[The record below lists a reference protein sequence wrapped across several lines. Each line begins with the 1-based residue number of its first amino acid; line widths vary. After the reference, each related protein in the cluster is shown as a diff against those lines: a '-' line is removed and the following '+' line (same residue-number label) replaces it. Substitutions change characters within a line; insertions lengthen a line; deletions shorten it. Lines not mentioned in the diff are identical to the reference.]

1 VTMSSR
7 RTESRN
13 LTGNG
18 KVGGSRT
25 SPKAVRR
32 PVDHD
37 TWVTGERNKREGN
50 DCERTGDAEAR
61 TACGKESLSS
71 LGKAASH
78 HQRSYGEE
86 GPDDRRSAS
95 KGEKEVFLY
104 RLLLYIR
111 NRFNYGPGILGN
123 KALEDMTFIGQK

>member
-1 VTMSSR
+1 MTVSSR

-25 SPKAVRR
+25 SLKAVQR

-37 TWVTGERNKREGN
+37 TRVTGERNKREGS

-61 TACGKESLSS
+61 TPCGKESLSL
-71 LGKAASH
+71 LGEAASY

-86 GPDDRRSAS
+86 GPDDRRSTS
-95 KGEKEVFLY
+95 KGKKEVFLY
-104 RLLLYIR
+104 RLLLYIS
-111 NRFNYGPGILGN
+111 NRFNCGPGILGT
-123 KALEDMTFIGQK
+123 TFIGQK

>member
-1 VTMSSR
+1 MITSSR

-18 KVGGSRT
+18 KVDVSRT
-25 SPKAVRR
+25 SPRAVRR

-37 TWVTGERNKREGN
+37 TWVQERGTVNEQ
-50 DCERTGDAEAR
+50 ERDAKAR

-78 HQRSYGEE
+78 HHRSYGEE
-86 GPDDRRSAS
+86 GPDDLRSTS
-95 KGEKEVFLY
+95 KGEKEGFH
-104 RLLLYIR
+104 I
-111 NRFNYGPGILGN
+111 ICSC
-123 KALEDMTFIGQK
+123 T

>member
-1 VTMSSR
+1 MSSR
-7 RTESRN
+7 WTESRN
-13 LTGNG
+13 ITGNG

-25 SPKAVRR
+25 SPRAVRC

-37 TWVTGERNKREGN
+37 TWLQERRNKREGS
-50 DCERTGDAEAR
+50 DCERTRDAEAG
-61 TACGKESLSS
+61 TAWERESLSS

-78 HQRSYGEE
+78 RQRSYGEE

-104 RLLLYIR
+104 RLLLYIKQQVQLR
-111 NRFNYGPGILGN
+111 TRDSWQQGFGVI
-123 KALEDMTFIGQK
+123 